1 MSLQK
6 VPDLMLHHLAKSTM
20 LSLQKNKGSGKQ
32 KKADLLS
39 AFRRYLND
47 SFLFCLNMS
56 LGHIIKAKSGPLLAC
71 RHKESQLLG
80 EVISNSPSD
89 T

>member
-56 LGHIIKAKSGPLLAC
+56 LGHTIKSVPLLAC